1 MFSKGREKVHCEQI
15 DCYMELY
22 ITTDISCEVMLA
34 KIVLVFPEGKANQNC
49 KK

>member
-1 MFSKGREKVHCEQI
+1 MFSRGREKVHCEQI
-15 DCYMELY
+15 DYYMELY

-34 KIVLVFPEGKANQNC
+34 KIALVFHEGKANQNC